1 MEQAQY
7 DQILILGKK
16 YMSEKSRKKDLERK
30 KKGRKDIYQN
40 IYSGGLWVLGIQVIL
55 FCLYVLFHISIL
67 FCLYVLPTCLFFSK
81 QQF

>member
-16 YMSEKSRKKDLERK
+16 YMSEKKQEKRFKKEK
-30 KKGRKDIYQN
+30 KRQKDIYQN

-55 FCLYVLFHISIL
+55 FCLYVLFL
-67 FCLYVLPTCLFFSK
+67 AVCFLVSK
-81 QQF
+81 YSFIKREKNQSL

>member
-16 YMSEKSRKKDLERK
+16 YMRGKKQEKRLKKG

-40 IYSGGLWVLGIQVIL
+40 IYSGGLWVLGIQVICFAYMSCFLLL
-55 FCLYVLFHISIL
+55 FVFW
-67 FCLYVLPTCLFFSK
+67 
-81 QQF
+81 

>member
-16 YMSEKSRKKDLERK
+16 YMSEKKQEKRFKKEK
-30 KKGRKDIYQN
+30 KRQKDIYQN

-55 FCLYVLFHISIL
+55 FCLYVLFL
-67 FCLYVLPTCLFFSK
+67 AVF
-81 QQF
+81 

>member
-16 YMSEKSRKKDLERK
+16 YMSGKKQEKRFKKEK
-30 KKGRKDIYQN
+30 KRQKDIYQN

-55 FCLYVLFHISIL
+55 FCLYVLFL
-67 FCLYVLPTCLFFSK
+67 AVCFLVSK
-81 QQF
+81 YSFIKREKNQSL

>member
-16 YMSEKSRKKDLERK
+16 YMSEKSRKKDLKRK

-55 FCLYVLFHISIL
+55 FCLYVLFL
-67 FCLYVLPTCLFFSK
+67 AVCFLVSK
-81 QQF
+81 YSFIKREKNQSL